1 MAVTLLLD
9 CIASVTFQ
17 KFLLLKRPRLAGPML
32 FDSLSL
38 KLLFFSR
45 TLRPSVS
52 LLPSATADAV
62 HSADHPGLA
71 GRQNQPESG
80 KSDPPEQR
88 RHRKRRRLDRRH
100 LADDAKVEKL
110 CREFW
115 KRFRGQRCRVAEEGS
130 GALGGHLA
138 ELAAGPTA
146 AAEQRNCHDPGFS
159 SVR

>member
-1 MAVTLLLD
+1 M
-9 CIASVTFQ
+9 
-17 KFLLLKRPRLAGPML
+17 
-32 FDSLSL
+32 
-38 KLLFFSR
+38 
-45 TLRPSVS
+45 
-52 LLPSATADAV
+52 LPSATADAV

-71 GRQNQPESG
+71 GRKNQPESG
-80 KSDPPEQR
+80 KYDTPEQR

-110 CREFW
+110 RREFW
-115 KRFRGQRCRVAEEGS
+115 KRFWGQRGRVAEEGS

-146 AAEQRNCHDPGFS
+146 AEQRNCHDPGFS